1 MGNDVNQ
8 ERFLLAYNKIV
19 RVERE
24 RNGIGTLGEK
34 TMHAVLKNYYEPDEE
49 KQEIKIGTYVADIFT
64 GAEIVEIQTRQLN
77 KLREKLA
84 TFLGSYPVTVVHPIA
99 GKKWVYWVNLE
110 TGEVSKGRVSPKHGT
125 VFDAFYELYKIKPF
139 LVQEGVTIRIPVLTV
154 EEYKYLNGWGCDKK
168 RGASRMDRIP
178 VKMEE
183 EMVFRGVADYA
194 ALVPEELSDKFT
206 CKEFAQHT
214 KIRVERAQN
223 VVHILCFVGAVRRVG
238 KEGRAYVYERNE
250 KYAVS
255 KR

>member
-1 MGNDVNQ
+1 MRNDVNQ

-19 RVERE
+19 CVERK

-34 TMHAVLKNYYEPDEE
+34 TMHAVLKNYYESDEE
-49 KQEIKIGTYVADIFT
+49 KQEIKIGNYVADIFT

-77 KLREKLA
+77 KLREKLT

-99 GKKWVYWVNLE
+99 GKKRVYWVNPE

-139 LVQEGVTIRIPVLTV
+139 LVQDGVTIRIPVLTV
-154 EEYKYLNGWGCDKK
+154 EEYKYLNGWGQDKK

-178 VKMEE
+178 VQMEE
-183 EMVFRGVADYA
+183 EMVFKSAADYA
-194 ALVPEELSDKFT
+194 ALVPDELPGKFT
-206 CKEFAQHT
+206 CKEFAQYT
-214 KIRVERAQN
+214 GIQIKRAQN
-223 VVHILCFVGAVRRVG
+223 VVHILWFVGAIRRVG
-238 KEGRAYVYERNE
+238 REGRVYVYERNE
-250 KYAVS
+250 KCSVS